1 MKNWLKRADSIF
13 YVLVFVV
20 IGVGLLLPKTGPMAL
35 LDELFDVLIIWIAG
49 AYIIYKLVRKGKMYD
64 SKQKIIRNIIMVCC
78 IIICLWFSKGVALD
92 VINGAKE
99 ETLSDVTV
107 SRYQGPS
114 GIISLHYYLVGTDES
129 GDTIRLEISADD
141 YSNLSMKR
149 QIQVVYYENTRR
161 VIECR

>member
-1 MKNWLKRADSIF
+1 MIN
-13 YVLVFVV
+13 
-20 IGVGLLLPKTGPMAL
+20 
-35 LDELFDVLIIWIAG
+35 VLIIWIAG

-78 IIICLWFSKGVALD
+78 IIICLWFSKGIALD

>member
-78 IIICLWFSKGVALD
+78 IIICLWFSKGIALD
-92 VINGAKE
+92 FINGANS
-99 ETLSDVTV
+99 LV
-107 SRYQGPS
+107 
-114 GIISLHYYLVGTDES
+114 IS
-129 GDTIRLEISADD
+129 SAKFCGR
-141 YSNLSMKR
+141 M
-149 QIQVVYYENTRR
+149 
-161 VIECR
+161 